1 MGKMYALEGIRVL
14 DLGHFLSAPRC
25 GQILAELGA
34 SVVKIEPPQ
43 GETMRI
49 LMSLAGAER
58 ILSVVNTNKRG
69 ITLNLKSESGRAL
82 FKELV
87 KVSDVVVENFS
98 YGTMEQMGLDY
109 EHLAEVNPRLV
120 YASISGFGD
129 TGPEK
134 DRAAFD
140 IIAQATGGIMGA
152 LDVRDRPPGVFFAD
166 LVSGAYAAMGIA
178 FALLVRER
186 TGKGQRIDISMQDV
200 MYAHH
205 FQAHSIRALGESAA
219 ETTGILGRP
228 IEKLMT
234 DHDNPL
240 PFWNSYRARDGY
252 VAIVA
257 LTDRQWERL
266 IRAIGREDLLDD
278 ARFSNFVT
286 RIHNAAAGVEI
297 LSEWAGKRTVAEIV
311 QTLTASRVPCGK
323 VCSTDDVNADPQL
336 GERGMLSQVDHPQL
350 GPIGVP
356 GSVLKM
362 SMTPGEVSSAHPNHG
377 EHTEE
382 VLKELLDVGDD
393 EIAEW
398 RADGAI

>member
-1 MGKMYALEGIRVL
+1 MNALEGIRVL

-34 SVVKIEPPQ
+34 SVIKIEPPQ

-58 ILSVVNTNKRG
+58 ILSVVNSNKRG
-69 ITLNLKSESGRAL
+69 ITLNLKSESGQAL

-98 YGTMEQMGLDY
+98 HGTMEQMGLHY
-109 EHLAEVNPRLV
+109 EHLAELNPRLIF
-120 YASISGFGD
+120 ASISGFGD
-129 TGPEK
+129 TGPER

-140 IIAQATGGIMGA
+140 IIAQATGGIMDA
-152 LDVRDRPPGVFFAD
+152 LDARDRPPGIFFAD

-178 FALLVRER
+178 FALFTRER

-205 FQAHSIRALGESAA
+205 FHAHSIRALGESAA
-219 ETTGILGRP
+219 ETTGILGRS
-228 IEKLMT
+228 IENLLT
-234 DHDNPL
+234 DHENPL

-266 IRAIGREDLLDD
+266 VKAVGREDLIGDP
-278 ARFSNFVT
+278 RFSNFVT
-286 RIHNAAAGVEI
+286 RIHNAADGVEI

-323 VCSTDDVNADPQL
+323 VCSTEDVNADPQL
-336 GERGMLSQVDHPQL
+336 AERGMLSQADHPKL
-350 GPIGVP
+350 GPIGLP

-362 SMTPGEVSSAHPNHG
+362 SMTPGEVSRAHPSLG

-382 VLKELLDVGDD
+382 VLKDFLDMDEE

-398 RADGAI
+398 RSRGAI